1 MIVGDK
7 VLTDQDYELV
17 KNSDRNFS
25 LKLTWGEGREKITD
39 RSLNGANVEVYYTA
53 TINEKTRLGREGN
66 LNSARLRYSSNPN
79 DSDDEEVTSWDYVE
93 VFTYSLTL
101 NKVDESDLALEG
113 VEFKLEKRLA
123 DGTLRSIFVTA
134 PTTFVSLRSGGFLF
148 KAGYGQIPQAIPGRP
163 PVLFAR
169 IRAILL
175 LLSEYGQLCFIAM
188 RSASLLLSPA
198 GSGSLP
204 A

>member
-66 LNSARLRYSSNPN
+66 LNGARLRYSSNPN
-79 DSDDEEVTSWDYVE
+79 DSDEVVSPEDRAE
-93 VFTYSLTL
+93 
-101 NKVDESDLALEG
+101 
-113 VEFKLEKRLA
+113 
-123 DGTLRSIFVTA
+123 SIFDMPAEVDTLMKKGA
-134 PTTFVSLRSGGFLF
+134 KKLAKEGIKQAEKAIDELF
-148 KAGYGQIPQAIPGRP
+148 K
-163 PVLFAR
+163 
-169 IRAILL
+169 
-175 LLSEYGQLCFIAM
+175 
-188 RSASLLLSPA
+188 
-198 GSGSLP
+198 
-204 A
+204 